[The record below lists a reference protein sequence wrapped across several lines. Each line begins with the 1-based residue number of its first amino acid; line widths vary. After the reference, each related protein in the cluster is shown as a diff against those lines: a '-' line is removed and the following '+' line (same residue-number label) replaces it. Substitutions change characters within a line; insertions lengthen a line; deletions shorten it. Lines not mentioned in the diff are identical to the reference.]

1 MYFTIPHYINT
12 YIRLKWRDL
21 LLDVFI
27 GPLVKLTEQSATK
40 FNELDV
46 WTRRSDIYRPS
57 TQLYVWICV
66 V

>member
-1 MYFTIPHYINT
+1 MYFSIPHYINT
-12 YIRLKWRDL
+12 YIRMYICLKWRDL

-46 WTRRSDIYRPS
+46 DVWTRRSDIYRPC
-57 TQLYVWICV
+57 T
-66 V
+66 